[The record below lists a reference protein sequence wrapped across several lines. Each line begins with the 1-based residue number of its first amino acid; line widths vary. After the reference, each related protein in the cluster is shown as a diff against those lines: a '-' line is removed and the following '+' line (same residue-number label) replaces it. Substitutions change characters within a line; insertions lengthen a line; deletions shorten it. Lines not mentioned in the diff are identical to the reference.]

1 VGGGNPC
8 ARGGGDTL
16 DGELSLLV
24 AHSYFLG
31 AVEIERLVVALTGD
45 RFSALT
51 CINYCAGISNLR
63 KIVVNSRRGCPDV
76 GGVALR
82 H

>member
-1 VGGGNPC
+1 
-8 ARGGGDTL
+8 
-16 DGELSLLV
+16 
-24 AHSYFLG
+24 
-31 AVEIERLVVALTGD
+31 VEIERLVVALTGD

-82 H
+82 R